1 MLYFTLSKKVTL
13 TSLTAFP
20 DLQRISTR
28 TNITYIFENKKKKV
42 RLCTHVQKSKVDLAK
57 KN

>member
-1 MLYFTLSKKVTL
+1 MLYFTLSRKVTL

-28 TNITYIFENKKKKV
+28 TNITHIFENKKKYKN
-42 RLCTHVQKSKVDLAK
+42 KSKIMYTCAQI
-57 KN
+57 